1 MSRPIALPTKLKRFR
16 SERFSWLRLLLAL
29 LPILAG
35 CAQHSSACSKG
46 VSISGCGRASGG
58 KCNECDAVKASSVG
72 GRGGGGG
79 EKAEAPRACASKDR
93 RHRKKD
99 GRIVVQDQ
107 REGHNIYLLYAYIS
121 GPACLTRVATVQ
133 LSERGPGYQ
142 PVAGV
147 ATTEAPGARKA
158 TDSLNQ

>member
-72 GRGGGGG
+72 GRGEG
-79 EKAEAPRACASKDR
+79 EG
-93 RHRKKD
+93 RKQRLLVLMRERID
-99 GRIVVQDQ
+99 GTGRKMA
-107 REGHNIYLLYAYIS
+107 G
-121 GPACLTRVATVQ
+121 Q
-133 LSERGPGYQ
+133 LSRTNGKVTIYIYCTRIYQ
-142 PVAGV
+142 DLPA
-147 ATTEAPGARKA
+147 
-158 TDSLNQ
+158 